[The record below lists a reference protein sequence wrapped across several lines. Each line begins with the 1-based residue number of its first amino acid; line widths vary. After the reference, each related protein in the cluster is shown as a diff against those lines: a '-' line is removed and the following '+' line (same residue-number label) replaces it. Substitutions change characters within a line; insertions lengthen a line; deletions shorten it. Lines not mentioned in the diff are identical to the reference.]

1 MMSKFNIILL
11 ILFIIIFS
19 LNIYYIFR
27 KYKKNKYSHR
37 RAKIAIFLLCL
48 ITLLNIANFTCLNI
62 SKNNI
67 VQKNTLVYAKSNN
80 KEYQKK
86 NIEDTNLKVYLTLS
100 DAKGRI
106 VSTTNPETELD
117 SIYKFTANSPPQT
130 RINLEDDLLLSYD
143 IVNFFDSEGNL
154 LVDEETIYYTD
165 IPSYIIPSEDIV
177 VGTEH
182 GPDGETRLYKSG
194 NVECLGGVYPEGKT
208 GYRLKFRFENTKDQT
223 NIKFNYQ
230 ILFNL
235 SNTIK
240 NQNTDLKTIDFDS
253 LGVLQFWMK
262 GEEIREPEET
272 DPYTLQEYIESSSS
286 GVLKKFVTTITD
298 NRPLEERELKGTLKV
313 DLSDGI
319 GLSTD
324 WSDWLRNVEIYADG
338 QKLTYK
344 SSSSNGGY
352 YATDGSNIDVILN
365 FEEYYGTIDYGR
377 NSTIG
382 TDSQCKNGSFEFS
395 CLLKSIS
402 LNFGDAFGSN
412 QSITGIKEWKIILK
426 EKVFVE
432 GSTVLNYIS
441 YEDKTQ
447 AMSKISTSIGT
458 SSSVCSSCG
467 NMNYSSTDGFYSTN
481 SDYNLNFNWYSPGN
495 YVEMA
500 FDTSFHTSSGMY
512 YYMSSKALAGS
523 NYLSDTLRVNINGS
537 EVEFERDGFH
547 IPSVANGHNGA
558 GDPALQLQ
566 MKRLFGYSYEDYFK
580 DRSYCGYNEIS
591 NYTECVSLPK
601 QSFFWKSKYKNS
613 DGEYYWLVFDIDTI
627 YNEYKFGYTTT
638 GREEFTR
645 YKCTSHAKTS
655 SSCNTPY
662 KYDESLNYNDK
673 LKVKFYIFNV
683 SSKNVKVTVPYK
695 LGYTNRLQGK
705 SDNLFSGNNNIN
717 YCMRGDY
724 TKCNSYSI
732 SYFSN
737 NATEKYMSI
746 QSEKMVDEITK
757 WQVTINT
764 RELDYYYKLNGSYNS
779 NWYITYFYLNL
790 PNQLG
795 FFNDNSDF
803 STNGMAYY
811 YDSVTRS
818 VKRGY
823 ASSTANKVW
832 LNGKHIYSCLDT
844 KCNEL
849 SQSSLTY
856 FNDYYQ
862 YSSENYNLLNYD
874 VIGSAYYGSKQY
886 YAKINNLTNYIK
898 GDTVRFVFF
907 TKTKNNES
915 NGNDYD
921 NNHEIY
927 FQLSTGGASVFNN
940 STYDGHGAAT
950 VNINYINKGIALNS
964 GSIAKSGE
972 EITDLSDSSTNKTSI
987 KWSVSPKFN
996 SSNASI
1002 NGYSYLPAYTTYSTD
1017 FSGTY
1022 QFTEKFSGL
1031 PAQYTKL
1038 KRLIISGGSR
1048 VPKDYATSY
1057 NDYNSISIMFDEN
1070 DLENY
1075 INEGVT
1081 LAEKCNNYGVCATI
1095 SYNVDEQ
1102 CALYKDCLVSKYGEN
1117 YRETLRQMNN
1127 GFSVKVTGLLDVQS
1141 LNFDYYTETDNKLM
1155 FSDLKENNNLGLLTS
1170 DYVYTLKSEAKAFDW
1185 NVESSNYNNNRD
1197 LPTANAEVKSRLLA
1211 DIYVNKSTEELSETV
1226 VAGRNYLSRDN
1237 IRNTVFTRVGYIPS
1251 NYIDVKDIILG
1262 FEQYSDRNNID
1273 DTSYLITEKDKNIL
1287 LLLKQYLEIKNLT
1300 ITYCEHFNKT
1310 DTACADNGT
1319 IIYENNAFASGWEN
1333 SYIKFENDTI
1343 DLYNVHLEKSDG
1355 TIPSTSGYQIKYDL
1369 VFDIDNTRQ
1378 ITDEHGNTLPSF
1390 RESKYYKGKYL
1401 DVISTVG
1408 STRTYE
1414 NDISEKTLEG
1424 ENNSS
1429 TTEGNRHQ
1437 ELMDKYQST
1446 VDKDNKTL
1454 TAYTTQEV
1462 QSGYLKNPYV
1472 SKTYKESAFQN
1483 NEFNWQITY
1492 DAYSTGKD
1500 LKPSIDLT
1508 DTYYFSLDEK
1518 YKLDSF
1524 TEAEQTK
1531 IAKLNKL
1538 LLEYSNYSDI
1548 TLLYKDNIY
1557 HNQEYKKIYEISGTI
1572 ENNKDYKFTL
1582 ENNRQFIIKSQYDS
1596 EDEHSMRYQL
1606 QGISYDSSSRLE
1618 YKISIDFESF
1628 YQKALQEG
1636 LIDEECHIKG
1646 TDKTYIAVIKNRVL
1660 DNNQGD
1666 SLKKESTSGYINIS
1680 TYKTKITKTILS
1692 QDNDKTKWQLK
1703 FNTGTSDKEINI
1715 TDEVKVNGDD
1725 AVKKA
1730 ISIGNLT
1737 ISLGAEIIYE
1747 NNTPSSG
1754 YENNIEVNKDGLT
1767 LRLKFKNS
1775 ESNNY
1780 LNNNKTITVNYVTYL
1795 DENLYNEAAGKK
1807 DGTFNLSNEAKLE
1820 KGSIISKA
1828 SAKTEDIKFDFPLEI
1843 AKTYLG
1849 NPNEDLTKTKWN
1861 IKLNTGTIIR
1871 KDVYISDIATIDENY
1886 QKYFHISDIKITSNK
1901 NGLSEVLYDSTKES
1915 LLPENIKIFN
1925 QNNENFT
1932 FNKNGDYNF
1941 IVYFKKLSNMTEISI
1956 DYTLSLDKEKYEYEK
1971 EVPDKTLNIKNV
1983 VEVKSDGVTGP
1994 SSSSEGNTM
2003 FPAVLKKTYKNND
2016 KSKNNLPLIKWYADV
2031 NLAVDYG
2038 NSLTD
2043 VDQVILTDELD
2054 EILSYYNDTLK
2065 VYALETSAT
2074 GTKVKNEL
2082 IQNQDYNFTYEN
2094 NTITITLLKPDLY
2107 NNFRVTFDT
2116 ELLMSS
2122 NDLKNYLLLSVNGK
2136 TTVTDTSVSK
2146 VFNNIAGGTV
2156 TSQGITYYSFY
2167 AKKYLDNQLSE
2178 EPFRFKLESIDY
2190 EGNKIANATEI
2201 ITRNDSNGYITFGP
2215 ITYKQDG
2222 IYYYKISE
2230 INDGNNYNYDSNSYI
2245 VKVKVINYKYNYI
2258 VDEVTII
2265 DNDSETIDFYN
2276 TTKEEFNNPN
2286 TSNRLSIF
2294 IIITILSIFI
2304 FLKAYKKKRE
2314 LS

>member
-11 ILFIIIFS
+11 ILFVIIFS
-19 LNIYYIFR
+19 LNIYYFFR
-27 KYKKNKYSHR
+27 KYKKNKYSHH

-67 VQKNTLVYAKSNN
+67 VQKNLLAYAKSNN

-117 SIYKFTANSPPQT
+117 SIYKFTDNSPPQT

-262 GEEIREPEET
+262 GEEIREPEAT
-272 DPYTLQEYIESSSS
+272 DPYTLKEYIESSSS

-344 SSSSNGGY
+344 SSSSSGGY
-352 YATDGSNIDVILN
+352 YATDGNNIDITLK
-365 FEEYYGTIDYGR
+365 FEEYYDLIYD
-377 NSTIG
+377 NSNSQKKCQN
-382 TDSQCKNGSFEFS
+382 TDFSPYS
-395 CLLKSIS
+395 CLVKTLSIE
-402 LNFGDAFGSN
+402 FGNNGNA
-412 QSITGIKEWKIILK
+412 IKGIKEWKIVLK
-426 EKVFVE
+426 EKIFTEEKSVSNDVSYKDE
-432 GSTVLNYIS
+432 TNAIGELKTYASTHCPYYIS
-441 YEDKTQ
+441 G
-447 AMSKISTSIGT
+447 AG
-458 SSSVCSSCG
+458 VLR
-467 NMNYSSTDGFYSTN
+467 TDGNGFRYTTSLYGV
-481 SDYNLNFNWYSPGN
+481 SYQAFSGGN
-495 YVEMA
+495 YVEMS
-500 FDTSFHTSSGMY
+500 FNTSFHTSSGLY
-512 YYMSSKALAGS
+512 YSLNSKELSTNNG
-523 NYLSDTLRVNINGS
+523 YLSNMMKVYINGTTYDFTS
-537 EVEFERDGFH
+537 SPDHSFASTISG
-547 IPSVANGHNGA
+547 ANPA
-558 GDPALQLQ
+558 DPALQLQ
-566 MKRLFGYSYEDYFK
+566 MKRILGEDYLEYFTSEYK
-580 DRSYCGYNEIS
+580 NYYGIWRS
-591 NYTECVSLPK
+591 TQP
-601 QSFFWKSKYKNS
+601 NS
-613 DGEYYWLVFDIDTI
+613 DGEYYWILFTKSTIDNHTQ
-627 YNEYKFGYTTT
+627 YGYRGT
-638 GREEFTR
+638 GRSELMK
-645 YKCTSHAKTS
+645 YKCTNNS
-655 SSCNTPY
+655 SYCNY
-662 KYDESLNYNDK
+662 MYDFDLNSNDD
-673 LKVKFYIFNV
+673 LNMNFYIFNV
-683 SSKNVKVTVPYK
+683 SNKHVRVEIPYN
-695 LGYTNRLQGK
+695 LTYSNRISVDNNGSIDNQFTNP
-705 SDNLFSGNNNIN
+705 NLK
-717 YCMRGDY
+717 YCIRGDY
-724 TKCNSYSI
+724 IPCKKTSFSTSYAFPS
-732 SYFSN
+732 SN
-737 NATEKYMSI
+737 ENAKFMSI
-746 QSEKMVDEITK
+746 QSEKMIDNITK
-757 WQVTINT
+757 WEITIDAT
-764 RELDYYYKLNGSYNS
+764 ELRYYQS
-779 NWYITYFYLNL
+779 WVQTYFHLLL
-790 PNQLG
+790 PNQLA
-795 FFNDNSDF
+795 FLNSSSDF
-803 STNGMAYY
+803 
-811 YDSVTRS
+811 
-818 VKRGY
+818 
-823 ASSTANKVW
+823 
-832 LNGKHIYSCLDT
+832 
-844 KCNEL
+844 
-849 SQSSLTY
+849 LTP
-856 FNDYYQ
+856 N
-862 YSSENYNLLNYD
+862 
-874 VIGSAYYGSKQY
+874 
-886 YAKINNLTNYIK
+886 TNYFYDAGSRSIK
-898 GDTVRFVFF
+898 RNSEEVKGNKYSDIGNVIYACTDTMCNSLSPIANINRGENQSQYNMLSYNHLGSLSYGNIYNGTAGNLSNYIYNDSLRLVFF
-907 TKTKNNES
+907 TRIKNNETQGS
-915 NGNDYD
+915 NRDGNY
-921 NNHEIY
+921 EIY
-927 FQLSTGGASVFNN
+927 FQFSEFTASGRAVISTN
-940 STYDGHGAAT
+940 Y
-950 VNINYINKGIALNS
+950 VNRGIALNNGNIS
-964 GSIAKSGE
+964 KVAE
-972 EITDLSDSSTNKTSI
+972 EIVNLNNDSETKNIT
-987 KWSVSPKFN
+987 KWSLKPSFN
-996 SSNASI
+996 SSIYTI
-1002 NGYSYLPAYTTYSTD
+1002 NGYSSLPTNSLNPTF

-1057 NDYNSISIMFDEN
+1057 NDYNSIGIMFDEN

-1102 CALYKDCLVSKYGEN
+1102 CASDKDCLVSKYGEN

-1155 FSDLKENNNLGLLTS
+1155 FNDLKENNNLGLLTS

-1185 NVESSNYNNNRD
+1185 NIENSNYNNNRD
-1197 LPTANAEVKSRLLA
+1197 LPTASAEVKSRLLA

-1226 VAGRNYLSRDN
+1226 AAGHNYLSRDN
-1237 IRNTVFTRVGYIPS
+1237 TRNTVFTRVGYIPS

-1300 ITYCEHFNKT
+1300 ITYCEHFNKA

-1319 IIYENNAFASGWEN
+1319 IIYENNAFVSGWEK

-1355 TIPSTSGYQIKYDL
+1355 PIPSASGYQIKYDL

-1401 DVISTVG
+1401 DVISTAG

-1414 NDISEKTLEG
+1414 NDISEETLEG

-1429 TTEGNRHQ
+1429 PTEGNRHQ
-1437 ELMDKYQST
+1437 ELMDKYQSA

-1462 QSGYLKNPYV
+1462 QSGYLKNPYI
-1472 SKTYKESAFQN
+1472 SKTYEESAFQN

-1508 DTYYFSLDEK
+1508 DAYYFTLDEK

-1557 HNQEYKKIYEISGTI
+1557 HSQEYEKIYEISGAL
-1572 ENNKDYKFTL
+1572 ENNKDYNFIL
-1582 ENNRQFIIKSQYDS
+1582 ENNRQFNIKSQYDG

-1618 YKISIDFESF
+1618 YKISIDFETF
-1628 YQKALQEG
+1628 YQKALQED

-1646 TDKTYIAVIKNRVL
+1646 TDKTYIAIIKNRVW
-1660 DNNQGD
+1660 DNNLGD

-1680 TYKTKITKTILS
+1680 TYKTKLTKQILS

-1747 NNTPSSG
+1747 NNTPSAG
-1754 YENNIEVNKDGLT
+1754 YENNIEVNKEGLT
-1767 LRLKFKNS
+1767 LKLKFKNS

-1780 LNNNKTITVNYVTYL
+1780 LSNNKTITINYETYL

-1828 SAKTEDIKFDFPLEI
+1828 SAKTEDINFDFPLEV

-1901 NGLSEVLYDSTKES
+1901 NGLSEILYDSTKES
-1915 LLPENIKIFN
+1915 SFPENIKIFN

-1941 IVYFKKLSNMTEISI
+1941 IIYFKELSNMTEISI

-1983 VEVKSDGVTGP
+1983 VEVKSDGITGP

-2003 FPAVLKKTYKNND
+2003 FPAILKKTYKNNG

-2043 VDQVILTDELD
+2043 ADQVILTDELD

-2146 VFNNIAGGTV
+2146 IFNNIAGGTV

-2201 ITRNDSNGYITFGP
+2201 ITKNDSNGNITFGP

-2230 INDGNNYNYDSNSYI
+2230 INDGNNYNYDPNSYI